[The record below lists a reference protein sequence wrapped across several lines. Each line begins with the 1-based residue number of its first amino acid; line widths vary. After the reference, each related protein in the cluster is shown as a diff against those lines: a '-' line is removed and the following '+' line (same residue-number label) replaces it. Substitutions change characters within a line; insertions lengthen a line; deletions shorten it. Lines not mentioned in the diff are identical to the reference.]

1 MKKDEFSK
9 MIIDDI
15 INNNQVKDIIKDQ
28 YGNYVIQKA
37 MSISD
42 SDTLNK
48 IVEQI
53 KPIVPELLLS
63 NLGKKILNKLMQQY
77 NIRFQEGNC

>member
-9 MIIDDI
+9 MIIDDLI
-15 INNNQVKDIIKDQ
+15 KNNQVKDIIKDQ

>member
-1 MKKDEFSK
+1 
-9 MIIDDI
+9 
-15 INNNQVKDIIKDQ
+15 
-28 YGNYVIQKA
+28 